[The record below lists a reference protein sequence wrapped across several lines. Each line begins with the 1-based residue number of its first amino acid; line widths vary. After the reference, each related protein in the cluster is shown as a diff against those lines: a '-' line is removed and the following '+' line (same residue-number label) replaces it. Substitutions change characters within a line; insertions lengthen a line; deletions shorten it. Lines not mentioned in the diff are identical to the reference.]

1 MKTHALSFLCL
12 CYHDSLASLMA
23 NGSKMAFAL
32 VTVLITVFLMSEDNT
47 LKHFVM

>member
-12 CYHDSLASLMA
+12 CYLDSLASLMT

-32 VTVLITVFLMSEDNT
+32 VRDLITFFLMSEDST
-47 LKHFVM
+47 L